1 MLRRDY
7 RDIIGGFVL
16 MLIGA
21 VAAAYAF
28 DAYPLGTLRRMGPG
42 FFPAYLGVLLV
53 VLGLI
58 ILLPALFR
66 AGPVMPQ
73 IEWRSLV
80 FISLAG
86 LFFALSV
93 NRIGIIPSVMG
104 VVLISALA
112 DNKLDLRAALVYS
125 AALAIGCWVIFG
137 YALDL
142 PVQAFRWGL

>member
-1 MLRRDY
+1 MLSRDY
-7 RDIIGGFVL
+7 RDIIGGLVL

-21 VAAAYAF
+21 VAAVYAF

-42 FFPAYLGVLLV
+42 FFPAYLGALLV

-58 ILLPALFR
+58 IFLPALFR
-66 AGPVMPQ
+66 AGPQMPE

-86 LFFALSV
+86 LFFALGV
-93 NRIGIIPSVMG
+93 NRVGIVPSVMG

-112 DNKLDLRAALVYS
+112 DNKLSLRAALVYS
-125 AALAIGCWVIFG
+125 TALAIGCWVIFAI
-137 YALDL
+137 ALDL
-142 PVQAFRWGL
+142 PVQAFRWRL